1 MKLSR
6 RETCTA
12 EELVNIPAERWTED
26 PDSDDDESDLAQA
39 MAECP
44 DPQGTDA
51 VEDDSVEIKCMTLK
65 EAQAASAGLFHFL
78 QENGSPL
85 AKDAGGIMKEVGKMI
100 LTTKHRQAKVQDW
113 FRPKPCAGDG
123 GCPP

>member
-1 MKLSR
+1 MYNKCMHSIKGPYCWCKAWNPR
-6 RETCTA
+6 FQGKRQM
-12 EELVNIPAERWTED
+12 
-26 PDSDDDESDLAQA
+26 DSAHA

-44 DPQGTDA
+44 IPQGTDA
-51 VEDDSVEIKCMTLK
+51 VEDDSVEVKCMTLK

-100 LTTKHRQAKVQDW
+100 LTTRHREATVQDW
-113 FRPKPCAGDG
+113 FSPKPSAGDG